1 MSKPLPSRYRIR
13 RIFRPLVLRLARAF
27 AKIGF
32 TPNQVTILA
41 LILSVSAFFTLSL
54 GFPVLYGVLVFSS
67 GLLDGVDGALA
78 KITGSPSSKGGFLDS
93 LTDRYSDVVVLLGFL
108 FWGDASSFH
117 FLLPF
122 NLWVVISVV
131 GFLMVSS
138 VRSVGESY
146 GLDLD
151 RGIAARSERLL
162 IISLFSILY
171 LVDGEFPMYGLI
183 LAGILANLT
192 ALYRVAIAVRDLRR
206 RILRESL

>member
-1 MSKPLPSRYRIR
+1 VSKPLPSRYRIR
-13 RIFRPLVLRLARAF
+13 RVFRPLVLRLARAF

-78 KITGSPSSKGGFLDS
+78 KITGSASSKGGFLDS

-108 FWGDASSFH
+108 FWDDASSFY

-122 NLWVVISVV
+122 NLWVVISVA
-131 GFLMVSS
+131 GFLMVSY
-138 VRSVGESY
+138 VRSKGESY

-162 IISLFSILY
+162 IISLSSILY

-183 LAGILANLT
+183 FAGILANLT

-206 RILRESL
+206 KNTA